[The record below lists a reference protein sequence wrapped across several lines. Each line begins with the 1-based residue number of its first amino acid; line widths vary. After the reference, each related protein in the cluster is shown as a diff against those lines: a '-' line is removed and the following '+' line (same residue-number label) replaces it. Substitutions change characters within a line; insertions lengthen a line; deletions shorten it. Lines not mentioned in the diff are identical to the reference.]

1 MAIQNNKKLLHRKEW
16 QMMSVAPVAT
26 SAGAFIT
33 KDPVGTRRTAM
44 FIASASSAYLY
55 DVTEDSWEL
64 VPNPSLAGTFAGGA
78 CGSWGL
84 WSNTLTATGGTTTS
98 ITLTTAITG
107 KLEGRTVWF
116 QSGTGVINLR
126 RTITRVDIV
135 PGGTNTIYL
144 DSALPVSTPASSTFK
159 IDSGVYYVLN
169 AYTAVAA
176 GVFRSYDVVTNTWT
190 SLTTTNLPATWGT
203 DGRIVGTPSY
213 TGTFASGT
221 ATAGAATTLTNSSK
235 TWTTNQWSNYQVRI
249 TAGTGI
255 GQVRIIAS
263 NTGNVLT
270 VTAAWTINPDA
281 TSQYVIE
288 GNDDYMYILG
298 NGAVTMYRYS
308 ILSNTI
314 TVLSPTA
321 ARAAAPGAGMS
332 ASWISKTGNVDW
344 ENESNIRDGRY
355 IYSFQG
361 AGSSSLHRY
370 DIALNTWA
378 TITYIRQAETFSGG
392 SSWDVDGSRIYGMK
406 EASGRFFYYDVL
418 YNEIFPFTIDYY
430 PQSTAVVG
438 DKMFTV
444 SYNDGSGD
452 SIDWVYFIGNTNNTL
467 RRVMIY

>member
-16 QMMSVAPVAT
+16 QMMSAAPNSTA
-26 SAGAFIT
+26 AGSFIT
-33 KDPVGTRRTAM
+33 KDPLGSRRTALY
-44 FIASASSAYLY
+44 IVNATTALLY
-55 DVTEDSWEL
+55 DVLEDSWEYI
-64 VPNPSLAGTFAGGA
+64 PNPSLAGTFGAGA

-84 WSNTLTATGGTTTS
+84 WSNTLTATGGTTTT
-98 ITLTTAITG
+98 ITLTTNITG

-135 PGGTNTIYL
+135 PGGTHIIYL

-190 SLTTTNLPATWGT
+190 SLTTTNLPASWGT

-221 ATAGAATTLTNSSK
+221 ATAGAATTLTNSAK

-255 GQVRIIAS
+255 GQVRTIAS
-263 NTGNVLT
+263 NTGTVLT
-270 VTAAWTINPDA
+270 ISAAWTTNPDA
-281 TSQYVIE
+281 TSEYVIE
-288 GNDDYMYILG
+288 GNDDNLYILG
-298 NGAVTMYRYS
+298 NGAVTMYKYS
-308 ILSNTI
+308 ISANTI

-321 ARAAAPGAGMS
+321 ARAAAPSTGMS
-332 ASWISKTGNVDW
+332 ANWLSKSGNSDW
-344 ENESNIRDGRY
+344 QSESNIRDGRF
-355 IYSFQG
+355 IYSFRG
-361 AGSSSLHRY
+361 AGTGTLHRY

-378 TITYIRQAETFSGG
+378 TITYIREAETFTTG
-392 SSWDVDGSRIYGMK
+392 SSWDIDGSRIYGMK
-406 EASGRFFYYDVL
+406 ESTGRFFYYDVI
-418 YNEIFPFTIDYY
+418 YNEIFPFTLDFYG
-430 PQSTAVVG
+430 QSTAVVG

-452 SIDWVYFIGNTNNTL
+452 TIDWLYYMTNSINVL
-467 RRVMIY
+467 RRIMIY